1 MSSSPVV
8 KGKEAI
14 ARKDPEKLQVRT
26 LFANVIFY
34 FLVFSATTNS
44 ETQSSKFRIIVNSKQ
59 IIDSG

>member
-8 KGKEAI
+8 KGKEPI
-14 ARKDPEKLQVRT
+14 ARKEKLQVRI

-44 ETQSSKFRIIVNSKQ
+44 ETQSSKFRIRGNSKQ